1 MVQTVNVYFF
11 REYQNIV
18 GRMVSVNRGKN
29 HSFYCKKINI
39 VYFSPDI
46 LIKLNTYILS
56 MKIALCQ
63 IDPIIGNLE
72 YNKQKIIAGYKK
84 AVEARVDIAIFPELS
99 LVGYPPLDLVEKQ
112 EFRSAVKK
120 SITEIASVTNE
131 VGLIFGSITEDDD
144 NVGTDIHNSAL
155 LCFNG
160 KVQFIQHKTL
170 IPNYDVFDEMR
181 YFDPADNV
189 SVFEFKGEKL
199 GISICEDIWNDADY
213 WYRRRYRKDPISDL
227 LNQKASVLINISA
240 SPYSYGKRASRKEM
254 LSALTKKDKIP
265 LAYVCCVGA
274 QTDLI
279 FDGASMC
286 FNSDGELVLL
296 GESFK
301 EDFIIFD
308 TRDNYQPIK
317 NCENS
322 FEEEVYNSL
331 VFGLQEYCNKLGFKK
346 VLVGLSGGMDSAL
359 VTSIAVDA
367 LGVENVHVI
376 LMPSKYSSEGSIID
390 SLELINNLGIK
401 SDNVSIQPVVDKII
415 DQLNPIMDLSIKQ
428 VAEENLQSRT
438 RGIYLMAYS
447 NTHGHLLLTTGNK
460 SEMAVGYCTLYGD
473 MCGGLAVIA
482 DVYKTDVYRLA
493 NYVNR
498 KSEIIPKIIFE
509 KAPSAELK
517 PNQTDQDTLP
527 PYELLD
533 KILRMYLEENKEYNE
548 IKEII
553 GDEVIVK
560 KILRMVDLN
569 EFKRY
574 QAAPALR
581 VSSKAF
587 GYGRRYPIVQG
598 WRK

>member
-1 MVQTVNVYFF
+1 
-11 REYQNIV
+11 
-18 GRMVSVNRGKN
+18 
-29 HSFYCKKINI
+29 
-39 VYFSPDI
+39 
-46 LIKLNTYILS
+46 

-72 YNKQKIIAGYKK
+72 YNKQKIIAGYRK
-84 AVEARVDIAIFPELS
+84 AAEAKADLAIFPELS
-99 LVGYPPLDLVEKQ
+99 LVGYPPLDLVEKK
-112 EFRSAVKK
+112 EFRSAVNKAAK
-120 SITEIASVTNE
+120 EIASQTIN
-131 VGLIFGSITEDDD
+131 VGLLFGAITEDDD
-144 NVGTDIHNSAL
+144 KVGTDIHNSAI
-155 LCFNG
+155 LCFDG
-160 KVQFIQHKTL
+160 KIQFVQHKTL

-181 YFDPADNV
+181 YFDPAESV
-189 SVFEFKGEKL
+189 SVFDFKGEKL

-213 WYRRRYRKDPISDL
+213 WYRRRYHKDPITDL
-227 LNQKASVLINISA
+227 MNQKASILINISA
-240 SPYSYGKRASRKEM
+240 SPYSYGKRCARQEM
-254 LSALTKKDKIP
+254 LSVLTRKDKIP

-286 FNSDGELVLL
+286 FDDAGNLVKI
-296 GESFK
+296 GKAFD
-301 EDFIIFD
+301 EDFILFD
-308 TRDNYQPIK
+308 TEKKYDPIQK
-317 NCENS
+317 CESS

-331 VFGLQEYCNKLGFKK
+331 VFGLKEYCRKLNFNK

-359 VTSIAVDA
+359 VTCIAVDA
-367 LGVENVHVI
+367 LGAENVHVM
-376 LMPSKYSSEGSIID
+376 LLPSKYSSEGSIKD
-390 SLELINNLGIK
+390 SEKLINNLGIK
-401 SDNVSIQPVVDKII
+401 SNNVSIQPVVDKTLN
-415 DQLNPIMDLSIKQ
+415 QLNPILDFSIKPI
-428 VAEENLQSRT
+428 AEENLQARV

-447 NTHGHLLLTTGNK
+447 NNNGYLLLTTGNK

-482 DVYKTDVYRLA
+482 DVYKTDVYRIA
-493 NYVNR
+493 NFINR
-498 KSEIIPKIIFE
+498 DKEIIPNAIIK

-527 PYELLD
+527 PYEILD

-548 IKEII
+548 IKDII
-553 GDEVIVK
+553 GDELLVA
-560 KILRMVDLN
+560 KILRMVDFN

-587 GYGRRYPIVQG
+587 GYGRRFPIVQG